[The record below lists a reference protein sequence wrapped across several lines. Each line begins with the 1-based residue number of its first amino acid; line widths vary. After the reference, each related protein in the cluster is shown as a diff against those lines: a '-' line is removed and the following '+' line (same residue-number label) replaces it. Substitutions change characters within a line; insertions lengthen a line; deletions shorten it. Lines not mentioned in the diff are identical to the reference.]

1 MTTAVQPSVSLGVQ
15 RNSRFDTRA
24 GGGGDGAS
32 QQGGSLNAS
41 ERAQRLEQLRGE
53 FATFRSGHRAGAR
66 IPDSLRSAVVAAY
79 RAGTTATALRQA
91 CGVSSEQL
99 ARWCKGATGT
109 AGSGKGY
116 QKAAPARA
124 FPVADSSE
132 RSATEGEQ
140 MGRRPELELRIGSWA
155 VRVWQLGL
163 GGDR

>member
-1 MTTAVQPSVSLGVQ
+1 MERPRPHPRDDNGSATVRVTGRATQQP
-15 RNSRFDTRA
+15 
-24 GGGGDGAS
+24 
-32 QQGGSLNAS
+32 
-41 ERAQRLEQLRGE
+41 
-53 FATFRSGHRAGAR
+53 
-66 IPDSLRSAVVAAY
+66 AVVAAY